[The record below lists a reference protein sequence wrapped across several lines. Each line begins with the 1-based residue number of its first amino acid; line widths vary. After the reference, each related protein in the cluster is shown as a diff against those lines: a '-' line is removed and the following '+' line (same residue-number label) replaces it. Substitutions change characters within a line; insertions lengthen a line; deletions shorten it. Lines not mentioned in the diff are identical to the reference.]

1 MALSQE
7 LDDTRPV
14 QVSGNLEDLLLDTI
28 RETQA
33 NNLPFTLPGLS
44 PLVVRC
50 HAGLDTQLSGL
61 TPIDTGRDCGS
72 SCRERGADEATWKQT
87 ARLPALPIRR
97 MRTHCA

>member
-50 HAGLDTQLSGL
+50 HRW
-61 TPIDTGRDCGS
+61 P
-72 SCRERGADEATWKQT
+72 
-87 ARLPALPIRR
+87 
-97 MRTHCA
+97 